1 MASHAI
7 SVEREQGEVVCRDC
21 LLADNPW
28 RRLRGLLGRR
38 GLSPDQ
44 GLLLRPVNAIHTF
57 FMRFAIDVVFLDRD
71 YVVVKVVNDVRPWRF
86 CAARSAK
93 VVLELAAGVAAGLQL
108 SVGERLVPVPQ
119 WQRGSA

>member
-7 SVEREQGEVVCRDC
+7 SVEREQGEVVCRHC

-28 RRLRGLLGRR
+28 TRLRGLLGRG
-38 GLSPDQ
+38 GLRPDQ

-71 YVVVKVVNDVRPWRF
+71 YVVVKVVNDVRPWHF
-86 CAARSAK
+86 CAARRAK

-119 WQRGSA
+119 WQRESA